1 MATNTVDTSTT
12 LFINTLFF
20 IVPVLVLL
28 MSIMFLGVYIYS
40 NKQLI
45 NELEEDYNKQNTK
58 IKNII
63 DAVNYNDK
71 KLYENQKYI
80 YTIYEENNN
89 FENSLSENDSN
100 HNNSDQY
107 YNMMKNYDALI
118 RLTK

>member
-1 MATNTVDTSTT
+1 MDTDLLL
-12 LFINTLFF
+12 LFIPF
-20 IVPVLVLL
+20 VVLL
-28 MSIMFLGVYIYS
+28 MSVLFLGVYVYS

-45 NELEEDYNKQNTK
+45 NELEEDSVEHNVK

-71 KLYENQKYI
+71 KLFENQRYI
-80 YTIYEENNN
+80 YTVYEENNH
-89 FENSLSENDSN
+89 FENTLSNNSDENND
-100 HNNSDQY
+100 NNSDQY

>member
-1 MATNTVDTSTT
+1 MNTDLLL
-12 LFINTLFF
+12 LFIPF
-20 IVPVLVLL
+20 VVLL
-28 MSIMFLGVYIYS
+28 MSVLFLGVYVYS

-45 NELEEDYNKQNTK
+45 NELEEDSAEHNVK

-71 KLYENQKYI
+71 KLYENQRYI
-80 YTIYEENNN
+80 YTVYEENNH
-89 FENSLSENDSN
+89 FENTLSQNNEEHND
-100 HNNSDQY
+100 NSDQY

>member
-1 MATNTVDTSTT
+1 METELLIIFT
-12 LFINTLFF
+12 
-20 IVPVLVLL
+20 PVVVLL
-28 MSIMFLGVYIYS
+28 MSVLFLGVYVYS

-45 NELEEDYNKQNTK
+45 NELEEDSAEHNIK

-80 YTIYEENNN
+80 YTVYEENNH
-89 FENSLSENDSN
+89 FENTLSDGSEHND
-100 HNNSDQY
+100 NSDQY